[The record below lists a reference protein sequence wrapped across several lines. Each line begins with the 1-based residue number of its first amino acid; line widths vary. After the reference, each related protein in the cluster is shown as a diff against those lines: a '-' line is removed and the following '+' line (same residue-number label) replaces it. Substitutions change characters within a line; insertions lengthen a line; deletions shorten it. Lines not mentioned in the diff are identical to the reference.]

1 MKKKKLK
8 SLKLSIRKNLLIWLN
23 MLKKTLKLHKRSNRK
38 QDLGKKK
45 NLISSLKKKTRDT
58 LTGKD

>member
-8 SLKLSIRKNLLIWLN
+8 SLKLSIRKKLLIWVN

-38 QDLGKKK
+38 QDLGEK

-58 LTGKD
+58 LIGKN